1 MTGRKIELL
10 APARNVETGIAAI
23 SHGADAV
30 YIGPEAFGARQ
41 TAANSV
47 DEIRR
52 LVDIAHIY
60 RARIYATVNTIIYP
74 SELKRVEKLCK
85 DLYRAGVDALIVQDM
100 ALLRLDIPPIELHA
114 STQCDIRTPEKARFL
129 QDVGFSQLVLARE
142 LTLQQ
147 IKAIADVVTVPVE
160 TFVHGALCVSYSGR
174 CHASQLCMGRSANRG
189 ACAQICR
196 LPFTLTDAKGRVL
209 SRDKHLLSLHDLNLS
224 DRLSDLLIAGASSFK
239 IEGRLKQPDYVKNI
253 VSYYRQRLD
262 EIIRRSEG
270 KYCRSSFGS
279 VTPDF
284 IPAPEK
290 SFNRGFTHYFI
301 DERKP
306 QHLTSPL
313 TPKSLGERVEA
324 RDLHSGDGIA
334 YFAADGQYTGLRV
347 NRMEG
352 QRIVTFGNKKIPK
365 GVELRRTY
373 DRIFTDKVEHSNPV
387 RLIGIDLTLE
397 NDTVTVK
404 DERGLQITMPLPE
417 RVDGVL
423 NRKKMRE
430 VFSKLG
436 NTVYRLD
443 SYTENLSPEGGFT
456 PSALTA
462 FRRNLIE
469 ELDRLNRITYPY
481 GYRRKEDLQARFPY
495 QQLTFAENVANPVA
509 ESFYRSHGVTD
520 IQPALEVSPAKKSGT
535 LSMTCRHCILRE
547 MGRCLQT
554 TDSKPSLP
562 LTLSSGPHRF
572 TLRFNCNDCEMQ
584 LFYNSSEK

>member
-1 MTGRKIELL
+1 
-10 APARNVETGIAAI
+10 
-23 SHGADAV
+23 
-30 YIGPEAFGARQ
+30 
-41 TAANSV
+41 
-47 DEIRR
+47 
-52 LVDIAHIY
+52 
-60 RARIYATVNTIIYP
+60 
-74 SELKRVEKLCK
+74 
-85 DLYRAGVDALIVQDM
+85 
-100 ALLRLDIPPIELHA
+100 
-114 STQCDIRTPEKARFL
+114 
-129 QDVGFSQLVLARE
+129 
-142 LTLQQ
+142 
-147 IKAIADVVTVPVE
+147 
-160 TFVHGALCVSYSGR
+160 
-174 CHASQLCMGRSANRG
+174 
-189 ACAQICR
+189 
-196 LPFTLTDAKGRVL
+196 
-209 SRDKHLLSLHDLNLS
+209 
-224 DRLSDLLIAGASSFK
+224 
-239 IEGRLKQPDYVKNI
+239 
-253 VSYYRQRLD
+253 
-262 EIIRRSEG
+262 
-270 KYCRSSFGS
+270 
-279 VTPDF
+279 
-284 IPAPEK
+284 
-290 SFNRGFTHYFI
+290 
-301 DERKP
+301 
-306 QHLTSPL
+306 
-313 TPKSLGERVEA
+313 
-324 RDLHSGDGIA
+324 
-334 YFAADGQYTGLRV
+334 
-347 NRMEG
+347 MEG